1 MNFWHAAHPAQ
12 DLISRMQEKGFQA
25 IVAGGAVR
33 DMLLGRL
40 SHDVDLLTNARPEQ
54 IGEIF
59 SSESVKIVGKHFP
72 VCLVNGVE
80 IASCRAFS
88 EPWFL
93 ADFEMRD
100 LTINALGFDPVSHTL
115 LDPFGG
121 QKDIEARRICFVRD
135 PFARIAEDPVRMIRA
150 CRFAA
155 MIQGTIEEKSFQAI
169 VEKASGLGD
178 SVPGKTI
185 PGERI
190 RLELFKAM
198 SLEKPSAYFRLMLET
213 GLLDQVL
220 PCLARCRDLPG
231 GPHHGETV
239 FEHCLLTG
247 DALPASRPLLR
258 FAGYVHDAGKF
269 DTQQIQNGHITFHGH
284 EKETRHIER
293 DLQRL
298 RFSRAEQEY
307 ILSRIHTHM
316 RPLTGETTPRAVRRL
331 LATLQENHVDYRD
344 FMRMRIADKK
354 ANLAKAPYTMSE
366 IRVRLQKLYD
376 ELNGV
381 RGFGINDLAV
391 NGHEIA
397 AILGLSPGPQVGRVK
412 EQLFEKILETP
423 EFNCREVLTETL
435 KELKQ
440 NRKINQK
447 ETETR

>member
-1 MNFWHAAHPAQ
+1 MNWDFCHPAQ
-12 DLISRMQEKGFQA
+12 DLIARLQEKGFQA

-33 DMLLGRL
+33 DMLLERPF
-40 SHDVDLLTNARPEQ
+40 HDVDVLTNARPEQ
-54 IGEIF
+54 IREMF
-59 SSESVKIVGKHFP
+59 STESVKVVGKHFS

-80 IASCRAFS
+80 IASCRASS

-100 LTINALGFDPVSHTL
+100 LTINALGFDPVCRTL
-115 LDPFGG
+115 IDPFGG

-169 VEKASGLGD
+169 VEKA
-178 SVPGKTI
+178 PGFI
-185 PGERI
+185 DGVPGERI

-198 SLEKPSAYFRLMLET
+198 SLEKPSVYFCLMLEA

-269 DTQQIQNGHITFHGH
+269 DTQQMQNGHITFHGH
-284 EKETRHIER
+284 EKKTFHIQR

-331 LATLQENHVDYRD
+331 LASLQENHVDYRD

-366 IRVRLQKLYD
+366 IRVRLQKLHD
-376 ELNGV
+376 ELN
-381 RGFGINDLAV
+381 RKMSFGINDLAV

-397 AILGLSPGPQVGRVK
+397 WILELSPGPDIGRVK
-412 EQLFEKILETP
+412 EELFEKILETP
-423 EFNCREVLTETL
+423 EANCREALIESL
-435 KELKQ
+435 KELRQSGKF
-440 NRKINQK
+440 RHK
-447 ETETR
+447 ETNPTGD

>member
-1 MNFWHAAHPAQ
+1 MNFQDPGHPVQ
-12 DLISRMQEKGFQA
+12 DLISRIRENRFQV

-33 DMLLGRL
+33 DMLLGRP

-54 IGEIF
+54 IRKIF
-59 SSESVKIVGKHFP
+59 SRESVKIVGKHFP
-72 VCLVNGVE
+72 VCLVNGME
-80 IASCRAFS
+80 IASCRASS

-93 ADFEMRD
+93 ADLEMRD
-100 LTINALGFDPVSHTL
+100 LTVNALGFDPVSRTL
-115 LDPFGG
+115 IDPFGG

-135 PFARIAEDPVRMIRA
+135 PLARIAEDPVRMVRV
-150 CRFAA
+150 CRFTA

-169 VEKASGLGD
+169 VENA
-178 SVPGKTI
+178 PGFI
-185 PGERI
+185 DGVSGERI

-284 EKETRHIER
+284 EKETRHIEQ

-307 ILSRIHTHM
+307 ILSRIHMHM

-331 LATLQENHVDYRD
+331 LASLQENHVDYRD
-344 FMRMRIADKK
+344 FMRMRIADRK

-376 ELNGV
+376 ELNGAK
-381 RGFGINDLAV
+381 GFGINDLAV

-397 AILGLSPGPQVGRVK
+397 KILGLPPGPDIGRIK
-412 EQLFEKILETP
+412 KRLFEKILETP
-423 EFNCREVLTETL
+423 EANCREALVEFLND
-435 KELKQ
+435 LKQ
-440 NRKINQK
+440 SRKISQEINRQ
-447 ETETR
+447 